1 MFSVNIKRITKGGF
15 VNFWRN
21 GWVSFATVLVMV
33 LTLFV
38 IGGLILSN
46 VVLTSVI
53 ASLEDKVDI
62 TVYFRTSAA
71 EPDILA
77 VKDSLTKLGEVESV
91 EYVSRAE
98 ALERFKERHKENA
111 LITQSLDEVGDNPL
125 GAALNIQ
132 AKDPSQYASITTFLE
147 GNILSGI
154 LDKVNY
160 RQNQLVIDR
169 LSSVL
174 RASRKVGIS
183 ISIVLAVIAFL
194 VAFNTIRMA
203 IYTSREEIRVMKLV
217 GASNWYTRG
226 PFLVEGFLHGFLA
239 SVIATLT
246 FWPLTFWLGGRI
258 QNFFGGPNL
267 LSYYQ
272 GNFFEFFLVL
282 FLAGTT
288 LGVVSSSI
296 AIRRY
301 MRV

>member
-267 LSYYQ
+267 LSYYRLIHNPQ
-272 GNFFEFFLVL
+272 D
-282 FLAGTT
+282 T
-288 LGVVSSSI
+288 
-296 AIRRY
+296 
-301 MRV
+301 